1 MREPLRK
8 YPLFSLCGLCC
19 ACCPMFHISEERHCT
34 GCGGEG
40 RPACAVIRCAK
51 RHGGVEFC
59 FECPE
64 YPCERYR
71 GERPDSF
78 VPVRN
83 AQKEFDQIKA
93 VGPRAHQELMNEKA
107 MRIRFLLSNYNDG
120 RKKSFFCLAVNLL
133 DPETVGAALA
143 RLSGQTR
150 PGMTVKEKAALAV
163 GIFQEAA
170 DRQNVV
176 LKLNKKK

>member
-1 MREPLRK
+1 
-8 YPLFSLCGLCC
+8 
-19 ACCPMFHISEERHCT
+19 
-34 GCGGEG
+34 
-40 RPACAVIRCAK
+40 
-51 RHGGVEFC
+51 
-59 FECPE
+59 
-64 YPCERYR
+64 
-71 GERPDSF
+71 
-78 VPVRN
+78 
-83 AQKEFDQIKA
+83 
-93 VGPRAHQELMNEKA
+93 MNEKA

-120 RKKSFFCLAVNLL
+120 RRKSFFCLAVNLL

-150 PGMTVKEKAALAV
+150 PGMTAKEKAAPAV